1 MLIMARKKGEADVQ
15 VYIKTE
21 EEWEKLIESQVVKM
35 TESRPESL
43 TQTMLN

>member
-1 MLIMARKKGEADVQ
+1 MARKKGEADVQ

-35 TESRPESL
+35 TGSETESL
-43 TQTMLN
+43 L